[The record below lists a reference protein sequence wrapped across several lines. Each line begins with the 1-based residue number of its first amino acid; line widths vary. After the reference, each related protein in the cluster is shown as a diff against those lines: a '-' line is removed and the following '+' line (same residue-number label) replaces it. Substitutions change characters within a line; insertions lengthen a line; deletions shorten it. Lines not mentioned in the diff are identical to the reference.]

1 MTTGVQTLE
10 FFAPLTFC
18 IETGTCSAKRVDI
31 EILVWKM
38 IYESFFQL
46 VLSVFCTGASDDYYG
61 SETMML
67 AISITLDIRL
77 GQQGTITVIMI

>member
-1 MTTGVQTLE
+1 
-10 FFAPLTFC
+10 
-18 IETGTCSAKRVDI
+18 
-31 EILVWKM
+31 M

-61 SETMML
+61 GKTMML

-77 GQQGTITVIMI
+77 GQEGTIMVIMI